1 MSTPHVP
8 LRVGILGVGAIGR
21 MLASALD
28 RGRPGGCAG
37 GHRGSGPRHARK
49 NLWLAWRTR
58 CRFSPLD
65 ELVQQSDLIVEA
77 ASQAALPEIV
87 PKAIASGKDLL
98 VLSVGGLLGH
108 DEWFRQAAERG
119 CRIHVPSGA
128 IAGLD
133 GLKSA
138 RAGRLDSVTL
148 TSRKPIAAL
157 RGAKYVV
164 EQGIDLESFKEDT
177 VIFEGPPEEA
187 CRKFSRNLERGGVTA
202 PGGRP
207 GGERSSCAWS
217 RRQAEAKTCTRS
229 PRRESL
235 GRLRVVIENV
245 PSASNP
251 RTSALAALSAL
262 ATLDGIT
269 GSFRS
274 AHRLGKPSAN
284 ATSSAVGLGTRA
296 W

>member
-1 MSTPHVP
+1 MSKPHVP

-21 MLASALD
+21 ALASALD
-28 RGRPGGCAG
+28 RGR
-37 GHRGSGPRHARK
+37 SGAVLVGIADQDRATAEKFAASLTNAVPI
-49 NLWLAWRTR
+49 L
-58 CRFSPLD
+58 SID
-65 ELVQQSDLIVEA
+65 ELMQQSDLVVEA
-77 ASQAALPEIV
+77 ASQVALPEIV
-87 PKAIASGKDLL
+87 PKATANGKDLL

-108 DEWFRQAAERG
+108 PEWLDQAAERG

-138 RAGRLDSVTL
+138 RTGRLDSVTL

-164 EQGIDLESFKEDT
+164 EQGIDLEKFKDDT
-177 VIFEGPPEEA
+177 VIFEGSPEEA
-187 CRKFSRNLERGGVTA
+187 CRNFPATA
-202 PGGRP
+202 NVAASLRLAAGPEANVRVRVVATPSGKENVHEITAK
-207 GGERSSCAWS
+207 GEF
-217 RRQAEAKTCTRS
+217 
-229 PRRESL
+229 

-245 PSASNP
+245 PSATNP

-269 GSFRS
+269 
-274 AHRLGKPSAN
+274 
-284 ATSSAVGLGTRA
+284 SSVRIGT
-296 W
+296 

>member
-1 MSTPHVP
+1 VSEPHVP

-21 MLASALD
+21 TLASALD
-28 RGRPGGCAG
+28 RGRPGAVLVGIADQD
-37 GHRGSGPRHARK
+37 RAMAERVVASLAHA
-49 NLWLAWRTR
+49 APIH
-58 CRFSPLD
+58 SVD

-87 PKAIASGKDLL
+87 PKAIAGGKDLL

-108 DEWFRQAAERG
+108 AEWFRQAAESG

-138 RAGRLDSVTL
+138 RAGRLDAVTL

-164 EQGIDLESFKEDT
+164 EQGIDLEKFRDDT
-177 VIFEGPPEEA
+177 VIFEGSPEEA
-187 CRKFSRNLERGGVTA
+187 CRNFPTTSNVAASLRLAAGADANVVVRVVATPSGAKNVHEITA
-202 PGGRP
+202 D
-207 GGERSSCAWS
+207 GEF
-217 RRQAEAKTCTRS
+217 
-229 PRRESL
+229 

-245 PSASNP
+245 PSAANP

-269 GSFRS
+269 SSFRI
-274 AHRLGKPSAN
+274 
-284 ATSSAVGLGTRA
+284 GT
-296 W
+296 

>member
-1 MSTPHVP
+1 MSKPHGR

-21 MLASALD
+21 ALATALD
-28 RGRPGGCAG
+28 RGRPGAVLVGIADQDHAPAEKFAAG
-37 GHRGSGPRHARK
+37 LTHSVPI
-49 NLWLAWRTR
+49 L
-58 CRFSPLD
+58 SVD
-65 ELVQQSDLIVEA
+65 ELLQRSDLVVEA

-87 PKAIASGKDLL
+87 PKAISHGKDLL

-108 DEWFRQAAERG
+108 DDWLRQAAERG

-157 RGAKYVV
+157 RGARYVV
-164 EQGIDLESFKEDT
+164 EQGMDLEKFQDDT
-177 VIFEGPPEEA
+177 VIFEGTPEEA
-187 CRKFSRNLERGGVTA
+187 CRNFPATSNVAASLRLTAGPKANIRVRVVVTPSGKENVHEITA
-202 PGGRP
+202 E
-207 GGERSSCAWS
+207 GEF
-217 RRQAEAKTCTRS
+217 
-229 PRRESL
+229 

-245 PSASNP
+245 PSAANP

-269 GSFRS
+269 GSFRI
-274 AHRLGKPSAN
+274 
-284 ATSSAVGLGTRA
+284 GT
-296 W
+296 